1 MSKKYTH
8 TQSLLSAINL
18 LYVAGKDVH
27 VRPSST
33 ILLTDKRF
41 KIVFFNRYRMT
52 VFPIDCGGK
61 SSQTSDVRRRCYS
74 SQITKLTYVGKHFFF
89 KDNCKGTFTLT
100 TYCKPNVINIMIQR
114 L

>member
-52 VFPIDCGGK
+52 EFPIGCGGK
-61 SSQTSDVRRRCYS
+61 DVTNKRRAPAVLFKSNHEINVRR
-74 SQITKLTYVGKHFFF
+74 
-89 KDNCKGTFTLT
+89 
-100 TYCKPNVINIMIQR
+100 
-114 L
+114 